1 MTWLQRR
8 EMIVVIRR
16 RSPDLTVENCT
27 MIRSACIMGCLL
39 VVLFAGW
46 ACTRRVVSE
55 PRDLSDY
62 QRKTDVEGDRYHPKV
77 R

>member
-1 MTWLQRR
+1 
-8 EMIVVIRR
+8 
-16 RSPDLTVENCT
+16 

-39 VVLFAGW
+39 VVLFASS
-46 ACTRRVVSE
+46 ACVRRVVSE

-62 QRKTDVEGDRYHPKV
+62 QRKTDVDGGRYHPKT